1 MRNHDLKPLL
11 EEAMK
16 MPEYGNEKQMNVGG
30 LSRVVL
36 TVLILVLL
44 FFMGACSITKVDTGN
59 VGVLTKF
66 GRVTGD
72 VLPEGIHLVDPLNSS
87 NQLSVR
93 TQEQKETAS
102 VPSSEGLIMT
112 LEASLLFHLD
122 KEKAADLFQHLG
134 PDYVSKIVEP
144 TLRSAIR
151 EATSSHGANALYTGE
166 REQVAKEIET
176 NLSSQ
181 LAVRGIVVEKVLLRD
196 IQLPESLKRSIE
208 LKQAAEQESLAMQF
222 RLQKEKQ
229 EADRKRIEAQ
239 GIKDFQTIVAQGITP
254 GLLEWKGIE
263 ATEKLATSPN
273 AKVVIVGNQKNGLPL
288 VLGGT

>member
-1 MRNHDLKPLL
+1 MADYGIERQLNAGSISRILL
-11 EEAMK
+11 TIL
-16 MPEYGNEKQMNVGG
+16 V
-30 LSRVVL
+30 
-36 TVLILVLL
+36 LVLL
-44 FFMGACSITKVDTGN
+44 FFMGACSITRVDTGN

-72 VLPEGIHLVDPLNSS
+72 VLPEGIHLIDPLKSS
-87 NQLSVR
+87 NELSVR
-93 TQEQKETAS
+93 TQEQKETAA

-112 LEASLLFHLD
+112 LESSLLFHLD
-122 KEKAADLFQHLG
+122 KEKAADVYQKLG
-134 PDYVSKIVEP
+134 PDYRAKIVEP
-144 TLRSAIR
+144 TLRSAMR

-166 REQVAKEIET
+166 REQVAKEIES
-176 NLSSQ
+176 NLASQ
-181 LAVRGIVVEKVLLRD
+181 LAARGIVVEKVLLRD

-222 RLQKEKQ
+222 KLQKEKQ

-263 ATEKLATSPN
+263 ATEKFAASPN
-273 AKVVIVGNQKNGLPL
+273 SKVVIVGNSKNGLPI
-288 VLGGT
+288 VLGGS

>member
-1 MRNHDLKPLL
+1 MADYGIERQLNMGSFSRILL
-11 EEAMK
+11 
-16 MPEYGNEKQMNVGG
+16 
-30 LSRVVL
+30 
-36 TVLILVLL
+36 TILILALF
-44 FFMGACSITKVDTGN
+44 FFMGACSITKIDTGN

-72 VLPEGIHLVDPLNSS
+72 VLPEGIHLIDPLKSS
-87 NQLSVR
+87 NELSVR
-93 TQEQKETAS
+93 TQEQKETAA

-122 KEKAADLFQHLG
+122 KEKAADVYQKLG
-134 PDYVSKIVEP
+134 PDYRTKIVEP
-144 TLRSAIR
+144 TMRSAMR

-166 REQVAKEIET
+166 REQVAKEIES
-176 NLSSQ
+176 NLASQ
-181 LAVRGIVVEKVLLRD
+181 LAARGIVVEKVLLRD

-208 LKQAAEQESLAMQF
+208 LKQASEQESLAMQF
-222 RLQKEKQ
+222 KLQKEKQ

-263 ATEKLATSPN
+263 ATEKFAASPN
-273 AKVVIVGNQKNGLPL
+273 AKVVIVGNSKNGLPL
-288 VLGGT
+288 VLGGS